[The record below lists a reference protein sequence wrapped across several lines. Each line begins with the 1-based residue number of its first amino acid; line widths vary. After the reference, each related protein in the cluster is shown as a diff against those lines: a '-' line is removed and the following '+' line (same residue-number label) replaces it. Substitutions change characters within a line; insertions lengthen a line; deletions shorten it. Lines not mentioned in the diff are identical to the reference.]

1 MTFCLT
7 FEPIT
12 DLSRQ
17 PMGVLLPEL
26 LFTLQEGELCR
37 PLGPGAML
45 ETLEMLW
52 EMSENLET
60 WARVLRLLHYFL
72 CLFTLLSPTSS
83 TYLRWLFRG
92 IIYPCRR
99 SGFLCLR
106 PLSPD
111 SSPCAHTYGAT
122 RIVRLTQLC
131 PRMLTHFLKQ
141 LMGC

>member
-60 WARVLRLLHYFL
+60 RARVLRLLHYFQ
-72 CLFTLLSPTSS
+72 LFTLISPTSS
-83 TYLRWLFRG
+83 TYLR
-92 IIYPCRR
+92 
-99 SGFLCLR
+99 
-106 PLSPD
+106 
-111 SSPCAHTYGAT
+111 
-122 RIVRLTQLC
+122 
-131 PRMLTHFLKQ
+131 
-141 LMGC
+141 